1 MTPEAFAMERLRDDP
16 NLTFEATRQAA
27 EQVGIVIQP
36 IQYGRARRQLGLIGS
51 QPPDHSEAEPIAEST
66 VELPSPEPAPAVT
79 PTPEADKPKKPAFE
93 FLVASLRTEPDL
105 SYRELRSRADQRG
118 LKIAPIMY
126 GRAKALLGLVP
137 VRPRGQGKNRTA
149 AAKLKESGAQIT
161 AGPAPPD
168 QLSRQLENVR
178 NTDDLVKI
186 VKHLDGERRRLRG
199 LLERI
204 ANSIDEALD
213 YADAPN

>member
-1 MTPEAFAMERLRDDP
+1 MERLRDNP
-16 NLTFEATRQAA
+16 QLTFEATRQAA

-36 IQYGRARRQLGLIGS
+36 IQYGRARRQLGLIS
-51 QPPDHSEAEPIAEST
+51 AQPPPPQTQKPAQQPIREIPAAEPANTKAAATES
-66 VELPSPEPAPAVT
+66 
-79 PTPEADKPKKPAFE
+79 DKPKRKPGFE
-93 FLVASLRTEPDL
+93 FLVTSLRADSTL
-105 SYRELRSRADQRG
+105 SYQDLRAQAEERG

-149 AAKLKESGAQIT
+149 AARAKAANTLEMAQPT
-161 AGPAPPD
+161 PPD
-168 QLSRQLENVR
+168 RLSRQLKDVHNVE
-178 NTDDLVKI
+178 DLVKI
-186 VKHLDGERRRLRG
+186 VKHLDVERRRLRG

-213 YADAPN
+213 YAEAPS

>member
-1 MTPEAFAMERLRDDP
+1 MERLRDNP
-16 NLTFEATRQAA
+16 QLTFEATRQAA

-36 IQYGRARRQLGLIGS
+36 IQYGRARRQLGLIS
-51 QPPDHSEAEPIAEST
+51 AQPNPRPTHKQTPQPLPKDPAAEPANPKAATTES
-66 VELPSPEPAPAVT
+66 A
-79 PTPEADKPKKPAFE
+79 KPKRKPGFE
-93 FLVASLRTEPDL
+93 FLVTSLRADSTL
-105 SYRELRSRADQRG
+105 SYQDLRAQAEERG

-149 AAKLKESGAQIT
+149 AARAKAANTLEMAQPT
-161 AGPAPPD
+161 PPD
-168 QLSRQLENVR
+168 RLSRQLKDVHNVE
-178 NTDDLVKI
+178 DLVKI
-186 VKHLDGERRRLRG
+186 VKHLDVERRRLRG

-213 YADAPN
+213 YAEAPS